1 MTSPSDIHGE
11 KAPILEP
18 WLCRACEYVN
28 RSDAQ
33 FCGRCG
39 RPVDTVCTQ
48 CRTDNPG
55 GHQYCDAC
63 GAPLYEKPSPDTS
76 TPGFVGRLGTRI
88 PDPRKTVPRQG
99 LVWLTTHPNWQW
111 SRQFL
116 KEWTLRNRWELLAL
130 LLLTAVAAFLRV
142 YRLEEIPAGFH
153 GDEAWTGIE
162 GLRILQ
168 EGWIGPYTT
177 SAMGQATGP
186 FYLTALIIWL
196 LDVSRFSVRLSMGL
210 FGIATIP
217 AAYLLLR
224 LGFGRWVA
232 LFGATALT
240 FSYWH
245 LHFSRLGFGVVPLA
259 FASTAAAAALLWA
272 MRTYDTLPPGERHNS
287 LWSWLAAGALL
298 GLVPYTYFA
307 FPTFMA
313 AVAAVLI
320 IYFLFQRDPLRR
332 KLLPL
337 SFLATGMA
345 VSAAPVI
352 HFALR
357 RPSLYFG
364 RLNGKSVWDYWEF
377 TEADGFSE
385 KLDFILGRVWD
396 SFWLLMRNPRM
407 DGVDGIGGVGALD
420 VGIAVLAYFGFA
432 ASVRNWRNPPHL
444 FAMLV
449 VLSAFSGL
457 VLTDPS
463 AGSMRRSIAA
473 IPWVF
478 GLAGFGAVTIV
489 RLATRMNGDWG
500 RTIAVGAVG
509 VVLVWSGIWNL
520 NYYFVELPQS
530 STFQF
535 TFPNYYL
542 EALDAANAFDDPGTI
557 YYYSSRRTFSFE
569 TIRFLYSENRG
580 IDRSHEFGA
589 FDLEKRHPGPVTYLL
604 EGQYMQEIDTIMEM
618 YPGGQL
624 IIDSR
629 DQPLYILY
637 HLTG

>member
-1 MTSPSDIHGE
+1 MTFPPDIRDE
-11 KAPILEP
+11 KDPILEP

-28 RSDAQ
+28 RSDAR
-33 FCGRCG
+33 FCGRCR

-63 GAPLYEKPSPDTS
+63 GAPLYEGPSPDTS
-76 TPGFVGRLGTRI
+76 TPGFIGRLGRRL
-88 PDPRKTVPRQG
+88 PDPRKAAPRQG
-99 LVWLTTHPNWQW
+99 LVWLTPHPDWHW
-111 SRQFL
+111 SRQYL
-116 KEWTLRNRWELLAL
+116 KEWTLRNRWELIAL

-217 AAYLLLR
+217 AAHLLLR
-224 LGFGRWVA
+224 WGFGRWVA

-245 LHFSRLGFGVVPLA
+245 LHFSRLGFGLISLA
-259 FASTAAAAALLWA
+259 FVATLAAITLLWA
-272 MRTYDTLPPGERHNS
+272 MRSNRRWT
-287 LWSWLAAGALL
+287 WLLAGACL

-307 FPTFMA
+307 YPFFMA
-313 AVAAVLI
+313 AEAVMLATYMLLHKEALREKLTSLALFAAGALIVAWPVVDLI
-320 IYFLFQRDPLRR
+320 IESPDSYFVRMLGGSVGNYQEFSEADSTLE
-332 KLLPL
+332 
-337 SFLATGMA
+337 SVEFLAQRA
-345 VSAAPVI
+345 WY
-352 HFALR
+352 ALKY
-357 RPSLYFG
+357 L
-364 RLNGKSVWDYWEF
+364 
-377 TEADGFSE
+377 FS
-385 KLDFILGRVWD
+385 
-396 SFWLLMRNPRM
+396 NPIR
-407 DGVDGIGGVGALD
+407 DGVDGSGGKGALD
-420 VGIAVLAYFGFA
+420 LGTALLAYLGLFL
-432 ASVRNWRNPPHL
+432 SIKRWRSPPHL
-444 FAMLV
+444 FAALALFFALLTLV
-449 VLSAFSGL
+449 VTEPASG
-457 VLTDPS
+457 
-463 AGSMRRSIAA
+463 AMRRTIVA

-478 GLAGFGAVTIV
+478 GLAGIGAVSVSDTL
-489 RLATRMNGDWG
+489 RRYFAKWGRALATA
-500 RTIAVGAVG
+500 AVAAILLVG
-509 VVLVWSGIWNL
+509 GIWNL

-535 TFPNYYL
+535 TFPKYYL

-557 YYYSSRRTFSFE
+557 YYYSGRRTFSFE

-624 IIDSR
+624 IIDTR

-637 HLTG
+637 HLAG